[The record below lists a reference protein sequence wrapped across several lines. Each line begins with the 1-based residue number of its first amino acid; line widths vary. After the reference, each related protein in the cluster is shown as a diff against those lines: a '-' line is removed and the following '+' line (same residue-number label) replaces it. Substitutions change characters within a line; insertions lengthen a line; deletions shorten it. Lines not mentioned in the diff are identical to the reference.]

1 MKKRQVN
8 IILKGFGKLPLYAT
22 EHAAGADLYSANAQ
36 DIVLQPMERKIIPTG
51 VFIELPI
58 DAEAQIRPR
67 SGLSAKKGI
76 VAILGTID
84 SDYQGE
90 VGIIV
95 INLSNEPFIIERGE
109 RLAQMVCNGDGGLFQ
124 ADWHQVRDF
133 SRESE
138 RGAGGFGHTGTK

>member
-36 DIVLQPMERKIIPTG
+36 DIVLQPMECKIIPTG

-76 VAILGTID
+76 VAIFGTID

-90 VGIIV
+90 VGIII

-124 ADWHQVRDF
+124 ADWNQVEDF

-138 RGAGGFGHTGTK
+138 RGTGGFGHSGMK

>member
-8 IILKGFGKLPLYAT
+8 IILKGFGKLPLYDT

-36 DIVLQPMERKIIPTG
+36 NIVLQPMERKIIPTG

-90 VGIIV
+90 VGIII
-95 INLSNEPFIIERGE
+95 INLSNEPFVIERGE

-124 ADWHQVRDF
+124 ADWNQVEDF

-138 RGAGGFGHTGTK
+138 RGTGGFGHSGMK

>member
-36 DIVLQPMERKIIPTG
+36 DIVLQPMERKVIPTG
-51 VFIELPI
+51 VYMELPI

-124 ADWHQVRDF
+124 ADWNQVEDF

-138 RGAGGFGHTGTK
+138 RGEGGFGHTGTK

>member
-1 MKKRQVN
+1 MEKRQVN

-124 ADWHQVRDF
+124 ADWHQVGDF

-138 RGAGGFGHTGTK
+138 RGAGSFGHTGTK

>member
-76 VAILGTID
+76 VAIFGTID

-124 ADWHQVRDF
+124 ADWNQVEDF

>member
-22 EHAAGADLYSANAQ
+22 EHAAGADLYSANVQ

-76 VAILGTID
+76 VAIFGTID

-90 VGIIV
+90 VGIII

-124 ADWHQVRDF
+124 ADWNQVEDF

-138 RGAGGFGHTGTK
+138 RGTGGFGHSGMK

>member
-76 VAILGTID
+76 VAIFGTID

-90 VGIIV
+90 VGIII

-124 ADWHQVRDF
+124 ADWNQVGDF

-138 RGAGGFGHTGTK
+138 RGTGGFGHSGMK

>member
-124 ADWHQVRDF
+124 ADWNQVSDF

>member
-124 ADWHQVRDF
+124 ADWNQVSDF

-138 RGAGGFGHTGTK
+138 RGSGGFGHSGMK

>member
-76 VAILGTID
+76 VAIFGTID

-90 VGIIV
+90 VGIII

-124 ADWHQVRDF
+124 ADWNQVEDF

-138 RGAGGFGHTGTK
+138 RGTCGFGHSGMK

>member
-76 VAILGTID
+76 FAIFGTID

-90 VGIIV
+90 VGIII

-124 ADWHQVRDF
+124 ADWNQVEDF

-138 RGAGGFGHTGTK
+138 RGTGGFGHSGMK

>member
-36 DIVLQPMERKIIPTG
+36 DIVLQPMERKVIPAG
-51 VFIELPI
+51 VYMELPI

-124 ADWHQVRDF
+124 ADWNQVEDF

-138 RGAGGFGHTGTK
+138 RGEGGFGHTGTK

>member
-76 VAILGTID
+76 VAIFGTID

-90 VGIIV
+90 VGIII

-124 ADWHQVRDF
+124 ADWNQVEDF

-138 RGAGGFGHTGTK
+138 RGTGGFGHSGMK

>member
-76 VAILGTID
+76 VAIFGTIN

-90 VGIIV
+90 VGIII

-124 ADWHQVRDF
+124 ADWNQVEDF

-138 RGAGGFGHTGTK
+138 RGTGGFGHSGMK

>member
-8 IILKGFGKLPLYAT
+8 IILKGYGKLPVYAT
-22 EHAAGADLYSANAQ
+22 EHAAGADLYSANAAN
-36 DIVLQPMERKIIPTG
+36 IIIYPNERKIIPTG

>member
-90 VGIIV
+90 VGIII

-124 ADWHQVRDF
+124 ADWNQVEDF

-138 RGAGGFGHTGTK
+138 RGTGGFGHSGMK